1 MGVLVGTLLLGGVT
15 LLGLE
20 LLRSTVNSD
29 DDGSVP
35 SPEAAPTTTS
45 VAAPPPAPE
54 PAPVAI
60 SAATDFDPPP
70 NGSGDENPQDTQLA
84 IDGDSSTSW
93 TTMRYFD
100 PIELQKPG
108 VGIYLDLGAAVAVS
122 GLNLTLVSPDSD
134 IEIRAAPEAAA
145 EPPGTIDEWT
155 VVAEVAKT
163 EQAVP
168 VSLDT
173 PVTTR
178 YVLVW
183 FTRLPP
189 DGGDFR
195 GGVSEVEVLG

>member
-1 MGVLVGTLLLGGVT
+1 
-15 LLGLE
+15 
-20 LLRSTVNSD
+20 
-29 DDGSVP
+29 
-35 SPEAAPTTTS
+35 
-45 VAAPPPAPE
+45 
-54 PAPVAI
+54 
-60 SAATDFDPPP
+60 
-70 NGSGDENPQDTQLA
+70 
-84 IDGDSSTSW
+84 
-93 TTMRYFD
+93 MRYFD

>member
-1 MGVLVGTLLLGGVT
+1 MVHGVRRF
-15 LLGLE
+15 
-20 LLRSTVNSD
+20 RS
-29 DDGSVP
+29 GRL
-35 SPEAAPTTTS
+35 
-45 VAAPPPAPE
+45 
-54 PAPVAI
+54 
-60 SAATDFDPPP
+60 
-70 NGSGDENPQDTQLA
+70 QQ
-84 IDGDSSTSW
+84 
-93 TTMRYFD
+93 
-100 PIELQKPG
+100 LQKPG